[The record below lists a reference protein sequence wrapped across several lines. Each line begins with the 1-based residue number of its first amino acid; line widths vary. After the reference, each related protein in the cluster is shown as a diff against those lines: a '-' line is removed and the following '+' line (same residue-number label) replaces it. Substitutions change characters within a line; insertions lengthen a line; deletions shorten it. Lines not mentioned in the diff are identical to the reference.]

1 MFLND
6 CIGSRTKPGS
16 SNYNHSNPQRLKK
29 LLCSTV
35 YKHIEPLIP
44 LYIGTQC
51 YRQVQRTFEIIVLKA
66 DQNTSNQVTRAIC
79 VIGETSRPV
88 ADRSYC
94 RRVWPC
100 MHCSSIRADIVFSS
114 NKEHLPITSR
124 AWRSG
129 GFSIPSA
136 WRLCS

>member
-1 MFLND
+1 M
-6 CIGSRTKPGS
+6 
-16 SNYNHSNPQRLKK
+16 
-29 LLCSTV
+29 
-35 YKHIEPLIP
+35 EPFVP

-94 RRVWPC
+94 RWVWPC

-114 NKEHLPITSR
+114 NREHLPITFEYLR
-124 AWRSG
+124 RQG
-129 GFSIPSA
+129 IH
-136 WRLCS
+136 